1 MTGHQMT
8 GRQMSGKDKIIDLK
22 KGIRREVVKF
32 IAGCILFALMAA
44 CTIIS
49 AVLLILNPG
58 LDFPHGIWILAVGGV
73 VLLWE
78 MGRAFWVRSPLPE
91 GYAAVS
97 RADCPPL
104 FSHIDEVAENLG
116 VKLPEQIY
124 VCPDASAAVFVMP
137 GIQNLI
143 RAPEDRYLVVGLGFL
158 TQMDDEEIKS
168 VLYHEFGHYVQ
179 AATDDSASVYVVG
192 QFSRSFISG
201 DKNEVSNI
209 WQMNTCNQKLL
220 FGYSLSHGQ
229 CVMRSSARDSFPG
242 FSRLARTAETL
253 FFLSLNL
260 SAGWR
265 RGLTYTAVTGN
276 QEYIKIG
283 NEATSKIATI
293 VH

>member
-1 MTGHQMT
+1 
-8 GRQMSGKDKIIDLK
+8 MSGKDKIIDLK
-22 KGIRREVVKF
+22 KGIRRKVVKF

-104 FSHIDEVAENLG
+104 FSLIDEVAENLG

-209 WQMNTCNQKLL
+209 WQMNACNQKLL
-220 FGYSLSHGQ
+220 FGYSQSHGQ
-229 CVMRSSARDSFPG
+229 CGMRSSVRDSFPG

-265 RGLTYTAVTGN
+265 RGPTYTAGICSGCALSSLRFIWTGGN
-276 QEYIKIG
+276 IFSRLQREYMIF
-283 NEATSKIATI
+283 
-293 VH
+293 

>member
-1 MTGHQMT
+1 
-8 GRQMSGKDKIIDLK
+8 MSGKDKIIDLK

-97 RADCPPL
+97 REDCPPL
-104 FSHIDEVAENLG
+104 FSLIDEVAENLG
-116 VKLPEQIY
+116 VKLPERIY

-143 RAPEDRYLVVGLGFL
+143 RAPED
-158 TQMDDEEIKS
+158 MI
-168 VLYHEFGHYVQ
+168 
-179 AATDDSASVYVVG
+179 AAD
-192 QFSRSFISG
+192 
-201 DKNEVSNI
+201 
-209 WQMNTCNQKLL
+209 
-220 FGYSLSHGQ
+220 
-229 CVMRSSARDSFPG
+229 
-242 FSRLARTAETL
+242 
-253 FFLSLNL
+253 
-260 SAGWR
+260 
-265 RGLTYTAVTGN
+265 
-276 QEYIKIG
+276 
-283 NEATSKIATI
+283 
-293 VH
+293 